1 MIIHA
6 ATVELAPNELR
17 LLQDSGLPLAHHP
30 ALGTEGLQLVPIGRA
45 DLAIHL
51 TEARASSQD
60 PAQLAV
66 IASFL
71 KQLRA

>member
-17 LLQDSGLPLAHHP
+17 LLQDSGLPLKHAP
-30 ALGTEGLQLVPIGRA
+30 SLGLKDLQWVPIGRDALA
-45 DLAIHL
+45 DHL

-60 PAQLAV
+60 PAQLEV